1 MTILGS
7 AIQVSPPKKVFQL
20 DAHHIVLYGVLGL
33 VSLGGLSVIHQW
45 RMDLE
50 RAKITQAAQQEV
62 IAAADKRMADREK
75 EFNDAVKE
83 INTLKSTPQTTT
95 KEIVEHLPQL
105 IALPEKVNVEP
116 AHSPVTGELVP
127 GKQDLVLTPANQ
139 NALNDKLVECKVC
152 ENEREKL
159 RNDLV
164 DQKTKTAAMTKER
177 DDWRNTAKGGSLGRR
192 IWNRTKAFMEDA
204 IILEGARCVAG
215 KKCP

>member
-1 MTILGS
+1 
-7 AIQVSPPKKVFQL
+7 VPKFQL
-20 DAHHIVLYGVLGL
+20 DLHHLILYALLLVTGLAGLGV
-33 VSLGGLSVIHQW
+33 VHRWQ
-45 RMDLE
+45 MDLE
-50 RAKITQAAQQEV
+50 RAKVTQAAQQEV

-75 EFNDAVKE
+75 EFADTVKQLE
-83 INTLKSTPQTTT
+83 ALKSTPQTTT